1 MLGLALKNLW
11 AYRKRLFTSALSV
24 VLGISFLA
32 GSFVFTDTLKGL
44 FSDLFSSSVKG
55 TDVQVRQTKAF
66 GAASD
71 DGPYS
76 DGRAPVPVSLVGEV
90 RKVPGVLAAEPTVK
104 GYAQALNKKGKL
116 IKTGGAPTFGYVWIA
131 DPVLSSYKLFS
142 GKAPVADDEIAI
154 DRSVVKSAKFKL
166 GDSAK
171 VNTLVGIRTF
181 KIVGEV
187 TFGSSDS
194 ALGSSAVFFNQKVGQ
209 EVLLQPG
216 FAQSILVRGEKGVSE
231 DVLAKS
237 VNSAITGMEFTGK
250 TQIEVI
256 TGTKLQKEQL
266 SFVNLIFGVIN
277 TFFSAFAV
285 VALFVSIFVI
295 SNSFSIVVAQRTREM
310 AMLRTL
316 GASRGQILGST
327 FFEALAVGVVASAV
341 GVAAGMG
348 VALLIKLLLQ
358 TFGGGGLPSSGLV
371 LKPRTV
377 LIGMAVGTLV
387 TVLAAVAPAIKS
399 SRVKPLAALR
409 DTSID
414 RADTSKVRLAL
425 GAVLLGVSGLFLF
438 FGLRGSDLGKFLGQ
452 QFDGPLNIGVSAG
465 TALIAVVFL
474 GPILAKPLAG
484 ALGRPWF
491 GWVIVLFGAAV
502 AVASVPLLVI
512 GVKVLLDQGA
522 SKILR
527 GVIGGAMSF
536 VFLGAAGYF
545 WAKRRDR
552 KILKA
557 DEKVLVNEWK
567 PFAATAGLTSVAVA
581 SPIIAGAGLAVICGW
596 YLILTGRS
604 AGTTAGQIARENT
617 IRNPTR
623 TSATALALTIGT
635 ALVSAILV
643 LSTSLT
649 QTFRGAIDNAVKG
662 DYVVASAASD
672 AGFPA
677 SAQAEIRKVRGV
689 TATSS
694 LRFERIRFGFPARE
708 RTIGGIDPADFTKLV
723 NVGKTDGSLSELV
736 KPGTVA
742 LAEKAAKDQSLKIGD
757 SIRPVFKNGRRT
769 TLRIVATYENA
780 EGLGNLY
787 YLTDISTLNALSP
800 KSSIDFLYVSTDGKN
815 DKAVEKA
822 ADKALKNYPAAEFQT
837 KKKYADA
844 QVGQFQ
850 QFLAIVN
857 ALLLLAII
865 IAILGIANTLRL
877 SIFERTREIGL
888 LRAVGMSRDQIRAA
902 IRWEA
907 IVVATFGAVLG
918 VVLGT
923 GFGASL
929 VKVLGADGGLLKLSV
944 PFPYLVPL
952 TLLASL
958 VGLYAARKPA
968 KDAAGLNILRAIATE

>member
-1 MLGLALKNLW
+1 MLRLALKNLW

-55 TDVQVRQTKAF
+55 VDVQVRQTKAF
-66 GAASD
+66 GDTSD

-76 DGRAPVPVSLVGEV
+76 DGRAPVPVSLVGDIL
-90 RKVPGVLAAEPTVK
+90 KVPGVLAAEPYVQ

-116 IKTGGAPTFGYVWIA
+116 IKTGGAPTFGYVWIN
-131 DPVLSSYKLFS
+131 DPELSSYKLFS
-142 GKAPVADDEIAI
+142 GKSPVADDEIVI
-154 DRSVVKSAKFKL
+154 DRSLVKSARFRL
-166 GDSAK
+166 GDAVK
-171 VNTLVGIRTF
+171 VNTLVGVRRF
-181 KIVGEV
+181 KIVGEA
-187 TFGSSDS
+187 TFGTSDS
-194 ALGSSAVFFNQKVGQ
+194 ALGSSAIFFHGKVGQ
-209 EVLLQPG
+209 ELLLQPG
-216 FAQSILVRGEKGVSE
+216 FAQSILVRGDKGVSE
-231 DVLAKS
+231 DALAKS
-237 VNSAITGMEFTGK
+237 VDGAVRGLDFTGK

-256 TGTKLQKEQL
+256 TGTTLQKEQL
-266 SFVNLIFGVIN
+266 SFVNLIFGFIN

-295 SNSFSIVVAQRTREM
+295 SNSFSIVVAQRTKEM

-327 FFEALAVGVVASAV
+327 FIEALAVGVVASAV

-348 VALLIKLLLQ
+348 VALVIKLLLQ

-377 LIGMAVGTLV
+377 LIGMVVGTLV

-425 GAVLLGVSGLFLF
+425 GAVLLGFSGLFLF

-491 GWVIVLFGAAV
+491 GWVIAAFGAFL
-502 AVASVPLLVI
+502 AVASVPTLLLGI
-512 GVKVLLDQGA
+512 RKVPDFNPNNIEKWRTILFA
-522 SKILR
+522 SGI
-527 GVIGGAMSF
+527 VVAF
-536 VFLGAAGYF
+536 VWSLYARNA
-545 WAKRRDR
+545 DR
-552 KILKA
+552 SALKE
-557 DEKVLVNEWK
+557 DEKLLPQWK
-567 PFAATAGLTSVAVA
+567 PVSLFAALIALTGLSPLIGLAGLCA
-581 SPIIAGAGLAVICGW
+581 ICGW

-677 SAQAEIRKVRGV
+677 SAQAEIRKVPGV

-723 NVGKTDGSLSELV
+723 SVGKTDGSLSELV

-742 LAEKAAKDQSLKIGD
+742 LEEKTAKDQSLKIGD

-769 TLRIVATYENA
+769 TLKIVATYENA

-800 KSSIDFLYVSTDGKN
+800 KSSIDFLYVSTDGRN

>member
-1 MLGLALKNLW
+1 MLRLALKNLW
-11 AYRKRLFTSALSV
+11 AYRKRLYTSALSV

-55 TDVQVRQTKAF
+55 VDVQVRQTKAF
-66 GAASD
+66 GDTSD

-76 DGRAPVPVSLVGEV
+76 DGRAPVPVSLVGDIL
-90 RKVPGVLAAEPTVK
+90 KVPGVLAAEPYVQ

-116 IKTGGAPTFGYVWIA
+116 IKTGGAPTFGYVWIN
-131 DPVLSSYKLFS
+131 DPELSSYKLFS
-142 GKAPVADDEIAI
+142 GKSPVADDEIVI
-154 DRSVVKSAKFKL
+154 DRSLVKSARFRL
-166 GDSAK
+166 GDAVK
-171 VNTLVGIRTF
+171 VNTLVGVRRF
-181 KIVGEV
+181 KIVGEA
-187 TFGSSDS
+187 TFGTSDS
-194 ALGSSAVFFNQKVGQ
+194 ALGSSAIFFHGKVGQ
-209 EVLLQPG
+209 ELLLQPG
-216 FAQSILVRGEKGVSE
+216 FAQSILVRGDKGVSE
-231 DVLAKS
+231 DALAKS
-237 VNSAITGMEFTGK
+237 VDGAVRGLDFTGK

-256 TGTKLQKEQL
+256 TGTTLQKEQL
-266 SFVNLIFGVIN
+266 SFVNLIFGFIN

-295 SNSFSIVVAQRTREM
+295 SNSFSIVVAQRTKEM

-327 FFEALAVGVVASAV
+327 FIEALAVGVVASAV

-348 VALLIKLLLQ
+348 VALVIKLLLQ

-377 LIGMAVGTLV
+377 LIGMVVGTLV

-425 GAVLLGVSGLFLF
+425 GAVLLGFSGLFLF

-452 QFDGPLNIGVSAG
+452 QFDGPLDIGVSAG

-491 GWVIVLFGAAV
+491 GWVIAAFGAFL
-502 AVASVPLLVI
+502 AVASVPTLLLGI
-512 GVKVLLDQGA
+512 RKVPDFNPNNIEKWRTILFA
-522 SKILR
+522 SGI
-527 GVIGGAMSF
+527 VVAF
-536 VFLGAAGYF
+536 VWSLYARNA
-545 WAKRRDR
+545 DR
-552 KILKA
+552 SALKE
-557 DEKVLVNEWK
+557 DEKLLPQWK
-567 PFAATAGLTSVAVA
+567 PVSLFAALIALTGLSPLIGLAGLCA
-581 SPIIAGAGLAVICGW
+581 ICGW

-649 QTFRGAIDNAVKG
+649 QTFRGAIDNAVKA

-677 SAQAEIRKVRGV
+677 SAQAEIRKVPGV

-723 NVGKTDGSLSELV
+723 SVGKTDGSLSELV

-742 LAEKAAKDQSLKIGD
+742 LEEKTAKDQSLKIGD

-769 TLRIVATYENA
+769 TLKIVATYENA

-800 KSSIDFLYVSTDGKN
+800 KSSIDFLYVSTDGRN

>member
-377 LIGMAVGTLV
+377 LIGMVVGTLV

-409 DTSID
+409 DVAVDKAGTSRI
-414 RADTSKVRLAL
+414 RLLVALAL
-425 GAVLLGVSGLFLF
+425 YAIGAVTLAFGLAGKGTPGAKILGISAAAVLIGTIVIGPVISKPLASVFGALWNGERDLSQDAELLGV
-438 FGLRGSDLGKFLGQ
+438 
-452 QFDGPLNIGVSAG
+452 
-465 TALIAVVFL
+465 
-474 GPILAKPLAG
+474 LA
-484 ALGRPWF
+484 
-491 GWVIVLFGAAV
+491 
-502 AVASVPLLVI
+502 
-512 GVKVLLDQGA
+512 Q
-522 SKILR
+522 
-527 GVIGGAMSF
+527 
-536 VFLGAAGYF
+536 
-545 WAKRRDR
+545 
-552 KILKA
+552 
-557 DEKVLVNEWK
+557 
-567 PFAATAGLTSVAVA
+567 
-581 SPIIAGAGLAVICGW
+581 AGLAGEKLLERADSESVVAR
-596 YLILTGRS
+596 LDRE
-604 AGTTAGQIARENT
+604 TAAAAERGVFGSPSFFVGDELYFGNDRLDFV
-617 IRNPTR
+617 
-623 TSATALALTIGT
+623 ATALKT
-635 ALVSAILV
+635 
-643 LSTSLT
+643 
-649 QTFRGAIDNAVKG
+649 
-662 DYVVASAASD
+662 
-672 AGFPA
+672 
-677 SAQAEIRKVRGV
+677 
-689 TATSS
+689 
-694 LRFERIRFGFPARE
+694 
-708 RTIGGIDPADFTKLV
+708 
-723 NVGKTDGSLSELV
+723 GK
-736 KPGTVA
+736 A
-742 LAEKAAKDQSLKIGD
+742 
-757 SIRPVFKNGRRT
+757 
-769 TLRIVATYENA
+769 
-780 EGLGNLY
+780 
-787 YLTDISTLNALSP
+787 
-800 KSSIDFLYVSTDGKN
+800 
-815 DKAVEKA
+815 
-822 ADKALKNYPAAEFQT
+822 
-837 KKKYADA
+837 
-844 QVGQFQ
+844 
-850 QFLAIVN
+850 
-857 ALLLLAII
+857 
-865 IAILGIANTLRL
+865 
-877 SIFERTREIGL
+877 
-888 LRAVGMSRDQIRAA
+888 
-902 IRWEA
+902 
-907 IVVATFGAVLG
+907 
-918 VVLGT
+918 
-923 GFGASL
+923 
-929 VKVLGADGGLLKLSV
+929 
-944 PFPYLVPL
+944 
-952 TLLASL
+952 
-958 VGLYAARKPA
+958 
-968 KDAAGLNILRAIATE
+968 